1 MCDKDKVYIYYSP
14 VYDNDN
20 NCDTEIIL
28 YERDKI
34 DSRNI
39 NQNNQRYINQSNQRY
54 IQRYNSTKNNTNVKK
69 KNNKYFDIVN
79 PKKITKKK
87 YGKYEKRNYKL

>member
-39 NQNNQRYINQSNQRY
+39 NQNNQRYINQNQRY
-54 IQRYNSTKNNTNVKK
+54 IQRYNSTKKNTNVKK
-69 KNNKYFDIVN
+69 KNNKYIKVSITLCSL
-79 PKKITKKK
+79 KKF
-87 YGKYEKRNYKL
+87 